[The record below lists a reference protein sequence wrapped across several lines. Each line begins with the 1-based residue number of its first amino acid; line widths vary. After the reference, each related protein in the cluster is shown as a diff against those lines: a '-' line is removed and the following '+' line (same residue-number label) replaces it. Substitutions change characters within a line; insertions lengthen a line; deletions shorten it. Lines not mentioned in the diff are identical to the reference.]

1 MIGFPAGIRV
11 YLAVE
16 PHDMRKS
23 FNGPSAIARELVS
36 RGLEDGAMFAFANK
50 RKKRLK
56 ILYYDRTGV
65 FVLTKRLETGT
76 FSWPAA
82 PAPGSRSLSLA
93 PEALQLLLDGID
105 LRGARMR
112 PWYERDE
119 PGGRKS
125 A

>member
-1 MIGFPAGIRV
+1 MIGFPAGVRV

-23 FNGPSAIARELVS
+23 FNGLSAIASELVT
-36 RGLEDGAMFAFANK
+36 RGLEDGAMFAFTNK
-50 RKKRLK
+50 RKNRLK

-65 FVLTKRLETGT
+65 CVLAKRLETGT
-76 FSWPAA
+76 FSWPSA
-82 PAPGSRSLSLA
+82 PSAGSSSLSLA

-105 LRGARMR
+105 LRGAEMR

-119 PGGRKS
+119 PRAKKS